1 MNNSVAK
8 YAPKIRTN
16 STNMDLSNRVMIAI
30 GTSNLGYLT
39 FWERVFADLDLVFMN
54 TDTKSFLI
62 VMNHH
67 RTYRKMYKE
76 N

>member
-8 YAPKIRTN
+8 YTPKIRTN
-16 STNMDLSNRVMIAI
+16 STSMALSNIVMIAI

-39 FWERVFADLDLVFMN
+39 FWERIFADLDLVMN